1 MLDGHIIPLGSK
13 SSEILRLLL
22 EARGGLVTK
31 DEIVASVW
39 PGMAVEENVVQ
50 VHMSALRRALGE
62 IAPCLVTVRGSGYRL
77 DLDGAVRNVPRNS
90 IAVLPF
96 ANLTGEPALDKLA
109 EGLTEELVGT
119 LSKDTCLVI
128 SARTASTP
136 YSRRATDVRTIGHE
150 LGVATV
156 LEGSIRVSERELRI
170 TAELVDAATG
180 FQLWAEC
187 YEAEMGDVLKL
198 EASLATSIRQAIK
211 LQFGAGG
218 APSGTATPRAD

>member
-1 MLDGHIIPLGSK
+1 MLDGHIIPLRSK

-77 DLDGAVRNVPRNS
+77 DLDGAVGNAPRNS

-96 ANLTGEPALDKLA
+96 ANLTGEPVFDKLA
-109 EGLTEELVGT
+109 EGLT
-119 LSKDTCLVI
+119 
-128 SARTASTP
+128 
-136 YSRRATDVRTIGHE
+136 
-150 LGVATV
+150 
-156 LEGSIRVSERELRI
+156 
-170 TAELVDAATG
+170 
-180 FQLWAEC
+180 
-187 YEAEMGDVLKL
+187 
-198 EASLATSIRQAIK
+198 
-211 LQFGAGG
+211 
-218 APSGTATPRAD
+218 